1 MMTPCQQA
9 TFFIG
14 ALSSCIFQSK
24 NIAAGLDSS
33 DNICLASGVQE
44 PPAQNDQDSILQAT
58 ESQRIAFYYYTCS
71 DVAESEF
78 VKRLDD
84 MSNPK
89 MDIPELE
96 AYFGCQELF
105 GYDTRPILTK
115 SEWQKMREIYYQ
127 VVGEE
132 RCLATVNPF
141 SNTLTGFLV
150 PFRVAEAPGKGRGV
164 FSTSNIKA
172 GNIIYTSDKQ
182 SARFYSGDSF
192 RKFLALLPRYL
203 NCEIME
209 WQYFEYYGADGQSQ
223 RIVVELDEGSLV
235 NEEDTSS
242 KKNMGCDAEAAK
254 DFPDGCTG
262 TYWAVRDIAAGDEFI
277 ISYGGLGDAHQH
289 AEW

>member
-1 MMTPCQQA
+1 MMTPHRLA

-14 ALSSCIFQSK
+14 ALSFCIFQSK
-24 NIAAGLDSS
+24 IIAAELDSC
-33 DNICLASGVQE
+33 DKYLASGVQA
-44 PPAQNDQDSILQAT
+44 PQAQNDQDSMLQAT
-58 ESQRIAFYYYTCS
+58 ESRRIASYYYTRS
-71 DVAESEF
+71 DIAESEF

-89 MDIPELE
+89 MDTISELK

-115 SEWQKMREIYYQ
+115 SEWQKMREIYCE

-132 RCLATVNPF
+132 HCLTTVNPF
-141 SNTLTGFLV
+141 SKTLTGFFV
-150 PFRVAEAPGKGRGV
+150 PFRVSEAPGKGRGV

-172 GNIIYTSDKQ
+172 GDIIYTSDKQ
-182 SARFYSGDSF
+182 SARFFGGDSF
-192 RKFLALLPRYL
+192 RQFLALLPSYL

-209 WQYFEYYGADGQSQ
+209 WQYLENYGADGQSQ

-235 NEEDTSS
+235 NAKDESF
-242 KKNMGCDAEAAK
+242 KQNMGCDAEAAK
-254 DFPDGCTG
+254 DFPDGCKG

-277 ISYGGLGDAHQH
+277 MSYGDMGHAHQH